1 MPTAARLMVALLL
14 GAAAVVGVLLFV
26 QSRDR
31 STFGDES
38 SGPAPGRLLPDQG
51 AAHGRPPA
59 GFRYATDPPASGPHL
74 VAAVRRDG
82 SLTRDQLL
90 TALEAGDV
98 VLVYGA
104 PRDEAQLRAVQEDVA
119 GPFDPALAGAGQA
132 VILDR
137 RAGTQGVVALA
148 WRRMLR
154 ARSGGDPKVH
164 AFADA
169 WLGKG
174 AEQ

>member
-1 MPTAARLMVALLL
+1 MSTALRLVIALVL

-38 SGPAPGRLLPDQG
+38 NGPAPGRLLPDQG
-51 AAHGRPPA
+51 AAHGPPPA
-59 GFRYATDPPASGPHL
+59 GFRYATDPPASGPHRV
-74 VAAVRRDG
+74 VATHRDG
-82 SLTRDQLL
+82 ALTRDQLL
-90 TALEAGDV
+90 TALESGDV
-98 VLVYGA
+98 VLVYGS
-104 PRDEAQLRAVQEDVA
+104 RTDEAQLRGIQQDVA
-119 GPFDPALAGAGQA
+119 GPFDPELASAGQA

-137 RAGTQGVVALA
+137 RTGTQGVVALA

-154 ARSGGDPKVH
+154 ARNGEDPKLH

-174 AEQ
+174 ARQ

>member
-1 MPTAARLMVALLL
+1 VPTAARVGVAILL

-38 SGPAPGRLLPDQG
+38 GNPAPGRLLPDQG
-51 AAHGRPPA
+51 AEHRAPPA

-74 VAAVRRDG
+74 VAPVRRDG
-82 SLTRDQLL
+82 ALTRDQLL
-90 TALEAGDV
+90 TALESGDV
-98 VLVYGA
+98 VFVYGST
-104 PRDEAQLRAVQEDVA
+104 RDEPQLRGIQEDVA
-119 GPFDPALAGAGQA
+119 GPFEAALAGAGQA
-132 VILDR
+132 VILNR
-137 RAGTQGVVALA
+137 RPGTAGVVALA

-154 ARSGGDPKVH
+154 ARSATDPQLH